1 MGSSMGGFSSLCV
14 AAEDREVVTVR
25 DSQSMDG
32 QSKRFLRARVV
43 EP

>member
-1 MGSSMGGFSSLCV
+1 MATTQVVSVTGLV
-14 AAEDREVVTVR
+14 DRVVVTVR